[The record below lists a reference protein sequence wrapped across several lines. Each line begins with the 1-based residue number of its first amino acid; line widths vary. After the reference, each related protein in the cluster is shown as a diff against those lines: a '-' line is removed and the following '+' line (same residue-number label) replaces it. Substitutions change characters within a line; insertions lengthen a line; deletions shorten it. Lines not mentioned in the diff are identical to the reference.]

1 MQVDKAEVFVMYIHM
16 QFMYNLLHKSLAKKR
31 HVTEGLTLKSRT
43 YLLTVHMQVVMR
55 LIVNYENGIYPFW
68 QKPLPWVA
76 GEILVFLYK
85 TSIVAVLESRIEGE
99 CEGHV
104 EKTEDWGGEFRGRG
118 KETKDWSAETED
130 WGRTTENQGT
140 GT

>member
-1 MQVDKAEVFVMYIHM
+1 
-16 QFMYNLLHKSLAKKR
+16 
-31 HVTEGLTLKSRT
+31 
-43 YLLTVHMQVVMR
+43 MQVVMR
-55 LIVNYENGIYPFW
+55 LIVNYENGIYRFW

-76 GEILVFLYK
+76 GEILVLLYK
-85 TSIVAVLESRIEGE
+85 TSIDAVIESRIEGE